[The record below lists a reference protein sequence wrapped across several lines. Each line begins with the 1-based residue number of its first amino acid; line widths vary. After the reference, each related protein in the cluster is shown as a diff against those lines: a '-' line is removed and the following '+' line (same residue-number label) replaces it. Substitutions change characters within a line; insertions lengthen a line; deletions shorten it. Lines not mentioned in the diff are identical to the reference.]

1 MTTSTRLK
9 LKLINQKNLIN
20 PNNFI
25 ISTHNRLTSV
35 YQLKDSSQSTSINM
49 SFQPIPF
56 ETIFQEEMNIL
67 PSTKPILMPFGE
79 ISESFGVTEMPG
91 MPGVRCPTCL
101 AEGREVWVIPGRAC
115 GACGTGC

>member
-9 LKLINQKNLIN
+9 LKLIN
-20 PNNFI
+20 PNHFI
-25 ISTHNRLTSV
+25 IPTHDRLIFV
-35 YQLKDSSQSTSINM
+35 YQVKDLSQSTTIKM
-49 SFQPIPF
+49 PFQPIPF

-67 PSTKPILMPFGE
+67 PSIEPLLMPLSE

-101 AEGREVWVIPGRAC
+101 ANGKEVWVIPGRAC